1 MKKQTRIMSLRLTE
15 ELSDKLFT
23 IAQDDKISVSELTR
37 KLYEDYFDWKDESA
51 VSSEIEV
58 TY

>member
-1 MKKQTRIMSLRLTE
+1 MKTQTKIMSLRLTE
-15 ELSDKLFT
+15 ELSDRLFT

-37 KLYEDYFDWKDESA
+37 KLYEEYFNWKDESA

>member
-1 MKKQTRIMSLRLTE
+1 MKTHTKIMSLRLTE
-15 ELSDKLFT
+15 ELSDRLFT

-37 KLYEDYFDWKDESA
+37 KLYEEYFNWKDESA

>member
-1 MKKQTRIMSLRLTE
+1 MKTQTRIMSLRLTE

-23 IAQDDKISVSELTR
+23 IAQENKISVSQFTR
-37 KLYEDYFDWKDESA
+37 NLCEEYFNWKDESA

-58 TY
+58 SS